1 MNGFYQLAGK
11 LTACSLGNDGAFL
24 ANYVRKNA
32 LRVGLGIVSVVI
44 GLTLLLF
51 SIFAPLTS
59 AFKRSLGYYSVALI
73 LFAVLQMQEEMQL
86 TVLFGHYHVWRLFTY
101 PVMVLL
107 PFLLIMTINAQLDQA
122 LNERK
127 SELYAAAKQD

>member
-1 MNGFYQLAGK
+1 MKGFYQPAGK

-32 LRVGLGIVSVVI
+32 LRVGLGIVSVVM

-51 SIFAPLTS
+51 CIFAPLTS
-59 AFKRSLGYYSVALI
+59 AFKRSLGYYSVASI

-86 TVLFGHYHVWRLFTY
+86 TVLFGHYHVWCLFTY

-107 PFLLIMTINAQLDQA
+107 PFLLTMTINAQLEQA

>member
-1 MNGFYQLAGK
+1 MRVLPTALSCRQNGPLNLEGLLPAGWQ
-11 LTACSLGNDGAFL
+11 ACSLGNDGAVL

-73 LFAVLQMQEEMQL
+73 LFAVLQMQEEM
-86 TVLFGHYHVWRLFTY
+86 
-101 PVMVLL
+101 
-107 PFLLIMTINAQLDQA
+107 
-122 LNERK
+122 
-127 SELYAAAKQD
+127 

>member
-1 MNGFYQLAGK
+1 MFY
-11 LTACSLGNDGAFL
+11 SL
-24 ANYVRKNA
+24 
-32 LRVGLGIVSVVI
+32 IM
-44 GLTLLLF
+44 GLTLLLS

-59 AFKRSLGYYSVALI
+59 AFKRSLGYYSVVSI

-86 TVLFGHYHVWRLFTY
+86 TVLFGHYYVWRLFTY